1 MRHPWLLAWR
11 GAVSEKTYTCKQWPP
26 PSWSR
31 SASADDMDKTLS
43 VEAKISPI
51 TRLLP
56 VDLKYLVFCIKVF
69 ILTFLFGMFNAIT
82 NLELELVI

>member
-1 MRHPWLLAWR
+1 
-11 GAVSEKTYTCKQWPP
+11 
-26 PSWSR
+26 
-31 SASADDMDKTLS
+31 MDKTLS

-82 NLELELVI
+82 NLELELVA